1 MGFKYVVFVCCCCC
15 FIIVPRENLKQK
27 CHLNSLGFQDVFS
40 DNKTA
45 CHLKLK
51 ATVEFWETFR
61 VGHGITI

>member
-1 MGFKYVVFVCCCCC
+1 MGFKYMFGLCLLLL
-15 FIIVPRENLKQK
+15 FIIPNENLKQE
-27 CHLNSLGFQDVFS
+27 CLLSSLGFQDVVS

-51 ATVEFWETFR
+51 TTVEFWEMFR